1 MNARAQ
7 RNAGTTGYSVR
18 EICRLVGIS
27 ARQLGYWRLIGAV
40 APRVERHGAKTFY
53 RYTDKD
59 LRLLREVARLTAIGL
74 PRQLVAFLG
83 GYGFGFVWGTA
94 LATASAA
101 TGCIIA
107 FFYARLMG
115 RDLVK
120 HRFQDRI
127 KHVDDF
133 LHDNPFTMTLLI
145 RFLPLG
151 SNLLTNLAAGVS
163 SVRPLPFIAGSA
175 LGYVPQMLIFA
186 LAGSGVTLDP
196 VFRISVSAV
205 LFVLS
210 GVIGIHLYRKYRH
223 GKTLDDTLE
232 HDLGDAAGADA
243 QRRDR

>member
-1 MNARAQ
+1 M
-7 RNAGTTGYSVR
+7 SVK
-18 EICRLVGIS
+18 ILVRS
-27 ARQLGYWRLIGAV
+27 LALFVSLVLIGVVFKTTPLGTFFTEAWIDDIVRDQGIEGDLIFFAV
-40 APRVERHGAKTFY
+40 GA
-53 RYTDKD
+53 
-59 LRLLREVARLTAIGL
+59 LLTAIGL

-94 LATASAA
+94 LATAAAA

-210 GVIGIHLYRKYRH
+210 GVIGIHLYRKYRL
-223 GKTLDDTLE
+223 GKIIDDTLE
-232 HDLGDAAGADA
+232 RDLGAAPGADA
-243 QRRDR
+243 RPRNR